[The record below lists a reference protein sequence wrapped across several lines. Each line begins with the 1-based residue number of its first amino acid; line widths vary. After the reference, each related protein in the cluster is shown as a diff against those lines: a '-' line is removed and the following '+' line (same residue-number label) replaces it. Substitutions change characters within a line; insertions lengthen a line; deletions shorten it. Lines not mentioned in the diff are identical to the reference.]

1 MDEDGD
7 NQISVSEVKKL
18 LHEVK
23 FTSLEHEKDKGIA
36 EVMNRFDLD
45 HDGRITKDEFMNGF
59 TKWLDE
65 YKSVHNENTARSL
78 GDIYQVINLTTPTM
92 NIHYHY

>member
-18 LHEVK
+18 LPEVK